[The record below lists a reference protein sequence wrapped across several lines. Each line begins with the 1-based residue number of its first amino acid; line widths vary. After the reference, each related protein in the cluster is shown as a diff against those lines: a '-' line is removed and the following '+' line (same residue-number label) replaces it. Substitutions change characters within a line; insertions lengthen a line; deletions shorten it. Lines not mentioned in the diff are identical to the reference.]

1 MQYNSGKSKRKHL
14 MELIVAYG
22 GALAGAVFVL
32 RFHQNVLGNLPII
45 LRLPCMVFFYWLIA
59 LIPWIVMKLSG
70 DKLHNYGFIPNVI
83 GKQVVSGIIAALAM
97 SFLFTLLPHMIGM
110 GDYVDNGSRYRYF
123 QQYLFEFVYCI
134 VSVGAVEEF
143 VFRGVLYFK
152 IKEIFGREWIAI
164 VLSSA
169 LFGLFHIFQGNLIQ
183 IVVTA
188 LLGIVFCLLRLKIRG
203 FTTLSLILAHG
214 IYDALISVWASIF

>member
-1 MQYNSGKSKRKHL
+1 M
-14 MELIVAYG
+14 
-22 GALAGAVFVL
+22 
-32 RFHQNVLGNLPII
+32 
-45 LRLPCMVFFYWLIA
+45 
-59 LIPWIVMKLSG
+59 
-70 DKLHNYGFIPNVI
+70 
-83 GKQVVSGIIAALAM
+83 
-97 SFLFTLLPHMIGM
+97 
-110 GDYVDNGSRYRYF
+110 
-123 QQYLFEFVYCI
+123 YCI

-164 VLSSA
+164 AFSSA

-183 IVVTA
+183 VVITG

>member
-70 DKLHNYGFIPNVI
+70 DKLHNYGFIPNGI
-83 GKQVVSGIIAALAM
+83 GKQVVSGIIAAIAM

-123 QQYLFEFVYCI
+123 QQFLFEFVYCI

>member
-70 DKLHNYGFIPNVI
+70 DKLHNYGFIPNGI

-183 IVVTA
+183 VVVTA

-203 FTTLSLILAHG
+203 FTTLSLIFAHG
-214 IYDALISVWASIF
+214 IYDALISVWASIL

>member
-1 MQYNSGKSKRKHL
+1 

-32 RFHQNVLGNLPII
+32 CFHQNVLGNLPII
-45 LRLPCMVFFYWLIA
+45 LRLPCMVIFYWFIA
-59 LIPWIVMKLSG
+59 LIPGIVMKLSG
-70 DKLHNYGFIPNVI
+70 DKLHNYGFIRNGI
-83 GKQVVSGIIAALAM
+83 GRQIVAGMMVGLVL

-123 QQYLFEFVYCI
+123 QQYLFELVYCI

-152 IKEIFGREWIAI
+152 IREIFGREWIAI
-164 VLSSA
+164 AFSST

-183 IVVTA
+183 IVVTG

-214 IYDALISVWASIF
+214 IYDAFISVWASIL